1 MPDYQDS
8 IPGYRT
14 IRVGPPSGRKA
25 ALADEQ
31 AWRARDSYP
40 HLAFANGPAFG
51 IARELE
57 QGGWQFVS
65 RFQEQFP
72 QQGRDSLG
80 HLFRVMASERLAGS
94 DEYVELMR
102 AAVRMDWQAIDE
114 AAVLGCRYRVI
125 RIEHFVRTGPLGPE
139 PPRPAD
145 SDPGEPVSPGETP
158 GSIEGFVMDP
168 VTSTTMSRGILTVD
182 LLDAEAQSTA
192 VPEELRAD
200 LLRAA
205 RTHPGG
211 VLLPPGFTIARLTR
225 GRWGPV
231 TGRISPNPGDARLDL
246 VRHLRRTLPRQLDLS
261 DGERAACAAAADRV
275 EEDQGDDV
283 SAAGQR
289 LRIVRV
295 EQLVRFGPD
304 GPEGPRP
311 SDVDPYPPVML
322 QDDGPEDSGDNDQA
336 EEPDD
341 DAQRWERL
349 FHEEEARLA
358 AQRAQSPRHDEKG

>member
-1 MPDYQDS
+1 
-8 IPGYRT
+8 
-14 IRVGPPSGRKA
+14 
-25 ALADEQ
+25 
-31 AWRARDSYP
+31 
-40 HLAFANGPAFG
+40 
-51 IARELE
+51 
-57 QGGWQFVS
+57 
-65 RFQEQFP
+65 
-72 QQGRDSLG
+72 
-80 HLFRVMASERLAGS
+80 
-94 DEYVELMR
+94 
-102 AAVRMDWQAIDE
+102 
-114 AAVLGCRYRVI
+114 VI

-145 SDPGEPVSPGETP
+145 SDPAEPGSSDETP

-182 LLDAEAQSTA
+182 LLDAEAQSA
-192 VPEELRAD
+192 VVPEEFRDD

-231 TGRISPNPGDARLDL
+231 TSHTSPNPGDARKGLAG
-246 VRHLRRTLPRQLDLS
+246 HLRRTLPCQLDLS
-261 DGERAACAAAADRV
+261 DDQRAACAAAADRV
-275 EEDQGDDV
+275 EENQGDEV

-311 SDVDPYPPVML
+311 SDTDPYPPVMPY
-322 QDDGPEDSGDNDQA
+322 DDDSEDPDDDDKPG
-336 EEPDD
+336 EPVD

-358 AQRAQSPRHDEKG
+358 ARRAQSPGHDDRS